1 MNLFLDQEEH
11 KDKSMRIVFE
21 LGEFICL
28 GEEKVEF
35 SYRRSDNTFAIP
47 SVGAFIPLKQIREEY
62 ERITNGMEV

>member
-1 MNLFLDQEEH
+1 
-11 KDKSMRIVFE
+11 MRIVFE